1 MNYPKVKN
9 FKNQKGF
16 QAQAEVGV
24 NSPYQ
29 NNNQNINVILQPSP
43 SENSLTKDREFRIV
57 SNPKVIKKNVI
68 LQTEDSKLELDE
80 NALSDSVEENFKQR
94 TLESAKE
101 NLEEI
106 DNILKNKDNLIEA
119 LSLILDIY
127 ETNPLLINK
136 CIVAKEDEL
145 SRLLFL
151 LTEAHEIE
159 LIKYDRETDCCG
171 NQNKFI
177 RISKIMIKKNGNN
190 YNFKYSFPNVINLL
204 EKRRIAWK
212 FVY

>member
-1 MNYPKVKN
+1 MNYPKVKS

-29 NNNQNINVILQPSP
+29 NNNQNVNVILQPSP

-68 LQTEDSKLELDE
+68 LQTDSNLELDSSG
-80 NALSDSVEENFKQR
+80 LDDSVDSIGKQEQNQENQ
-94 TLESAKE
+94 
-101 NLEEI
+101 NLEEL
-106 DNILKNKDNLIEA
+106 DNILKNKDSLIQA

-127 ETNPLLINK
+127 QNNPFFINK
-136 CIVAKEDEL
+136 FIVAKEEEL

-151 LTEAHEIE
+151 LTNADEIDFVKCDKE
-159 LIKYDRETDCCG
+159 VDCCG
-171 NQNKFI
+171 NENKFI
-177 RISKIMIKKNGNN
+177 HITKIMIKKNNN
-190 YNFKYSFPNVINLL
+190 SYNLKYSFPNVVNLL
-204 EKRRIAWK
+204 ENRKISWK
-212 FVY
+212 FIY

>member
-16 QAQAEVGV
+16 QAQAEVGI

-29 NNNQNINVILQPSP
+29 NNNQNVNVILQPSD
-43 SENSLTKDREFRIV
+43 SNLTKDREFRIV

-68 LQTEDSKLELDE
+68 LQTENSELEFQQEEGL
-80 NALSDSVEENFKQR
+80 NDSVDSINENQNQ
-94 TLESAKE
+94 E
-101 NLEEI
+101 NEL
-106 DNILKNKDNLIEA
+106 DNILKNKDNLINA

-127 ETNPLLINK
+127 QNNPFFINK
-136 CIVAKEDEL
+136 FIVAKEEEL

-151 LTEAHEIE
+151 LTNADEIDFVKCDKE
-159 LIKYDRETDCCG
+159 VDCCG

-177 RISKIMIKKNGNN
+177 HITKIMIKKNGNSFN
-190 YNFKYSFPNVINLL
+190 LKYSFPNVINLL
-204 EKRRIAWK
+204 ENRKISYK
-212 FVY
+212 FIY